1 MLIVPAL
8 MSIALAALTVT
19 AFQTSL
25 GDSFNFKAAIAIT
38 SCKLFVTLLPG
49 L

>member
-1 MLIVPAL
+1 MEYIHDLVHPQITKLALSPVLIVPAL

-25 GDSFNFKAAIAIT
+25 G
-38 SCKLFVTLLPG
+38 
-49 L
+49 